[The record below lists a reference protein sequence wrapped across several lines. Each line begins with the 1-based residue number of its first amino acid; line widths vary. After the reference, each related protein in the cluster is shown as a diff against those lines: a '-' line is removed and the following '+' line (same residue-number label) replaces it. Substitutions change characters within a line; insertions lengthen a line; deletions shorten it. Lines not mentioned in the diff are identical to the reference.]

1 MSSFLCSALTSFRPV
16 FSRHRTWLLFCMI
29 ILGFIGATEMVGV
42 TSICRFWGLGESGFH
57 SLLNFFRSEAYSL
70 TTLVHHWTAFIL
82 AQGETITI
90 HDRVILT
97 GDHTYVPKD
106 GRQMPG
112 VVTLHQNSET
122 QSKPS
127 YFRGHCWG
135 AICLAIGS
143 IAEPFA
149 IPVALG
155 LHQGQIH
162 IGEKDISKESKTM
175 GPRIIQMALDFS
187 LRHNKPCILILDAFF
202 PCASVFNLANSIW
215 SVESK
220 QPLVTL
226 IIKAKSNCVAYFKAE
241 KIIEKKPGR
250 PKFYGDKVK
259 LSELFDHQHL
269 FSTVNCLVY
278 GTIEE
283 VSILSVDLLWR
294 PIGRTVRFVLAVSSR
309 GPIVLMCTELN
320 QDPKIALEL
329 YCMRTRI
336 ETTFDML
343 KNLMGTFHYRF
354 WSKMMPRHSRTPKS
368 NQLLKQP
375 SSEAALKKVK
385 LCWDACERFV
395 MMSAMSL
402 GLLQL
407 ISIKFKETIWGHFD
421 VYLRTQSRNLPSER
435 TVKYVISRFFVKD
448 ICSSAS
454 NAIIQEIKGR
464 FLGKNTDLE
473 CNISSG

>member
-1 MSSFLCSALTSFRPV
+1 
-16 FSRHRTWLLFCMI
+16 MI
-29 ILGFIGATEMVGV
+29 LLGFIGATEMVGV
-42 TSICRFWGLGESGFH
+42 TSICRFWGLGESAFH
-57 SLLNFFRSEAYSL
+57 SFLNFFRSEAYSL
-70 TTLVHHWTAFIL
+70 PTLIHHWTSFIL
-82 AQGETITI
+82 AQGETIMI
-90 HDRVILT
+90 HDRAILT

-106 GRQMPG
+106 GRRMPG

-149 IPVALG
+149 IPLALG

-162 IGEKDISKESKTM
+162 IGEENLSKESQTM
-175 GPRIIQMALDFS
+175 GPKLIQMALDFS

-215 SVESK
+215 SVEIK

-226 IIKAKSNCVAYFKAE
+226 IIKAKSNCVAYFEADKVLV
-241 KIIEKKPGR
+241 KKPGR
-250 PKFYGDKVK
+250 PKLYGEKIKVA
-259 LSELFDHQHL
+259 ELFDHQHL
-269 FSTVNCLVY
+269 FSSVNCMIY

-294 PIGRTVRFVLAVSSR
+294 PIGRTVRFVLALSSR
-309 GPIVLMCTELN
+309 GPIVLMCTDLN
-320 QDPKIALEL
+320 QEPMVALEL

-354 WSKMMPRHSRTPKS
+354 WSKMMPRHSRKPES
-368 NQLLKQP
+368 NKLLKQP

-395 MMSAMSL
+395 MMSAIAL
-402 GLLQL
+402 GLLQIL
-407 ISIKFKETIWGHFD
+407 SIKFKETIWGYFD
-421 VYLRTQSRNLPSER
+421 VYLRTQSRKLPSER
-435 TVKYVISRFFVKD
+435 TVKYVISRFLVRD
-448 ICSSAS
+448 LCRSAS
-454 NAIIQEIKGR
+454 SAIIQEIKGLV
-464 FLGKNTDLE
+464 FGKNTSSRYH
-473 CNISSG
+473 ISSG